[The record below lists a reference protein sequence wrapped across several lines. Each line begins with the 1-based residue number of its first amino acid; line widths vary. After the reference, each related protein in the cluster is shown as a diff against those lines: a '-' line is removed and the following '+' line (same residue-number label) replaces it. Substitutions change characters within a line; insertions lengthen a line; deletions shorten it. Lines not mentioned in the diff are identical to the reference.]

1 MEFNSV
7 KENLQKIFNIL
18 KSNVFQIPV
27 RHAYVLNKDDNFS
40 NYITYFEVSE
50 TNNLFGDNNS
60 YLKIQLIQISVFT
73 EKRNYE
79 LEDNIEKLLD
89 NNEIIFEKTS
99 TSYINEE
106 KIYQVIYQVKMPR
119 FLKTIPI
126 EIK

>member
-89 NNEIIFEKTS
+89 SNELIFEKTS
-99 TSYINEE
+99 TSYISEE
-106 KIYQVIYQVKMPR
+106 KIYQVVYQVKMPR